1 MLDAISLSAA
11 TALAKI
17 VLDKFFEGAGQ
28 KLEANATQLGG
39 TAVEKAQAKIM
50 ELGRLIWQRCFKGK
64 QGVDERLKAAAE
76 GSEPDI
82 KVLQAY
88 VDKELEAGGEF
99 AEQVQQLANELHQ
112 VVFEMKDVNAKNMQ
126 QNFDRQNTQV
136 NAPNTN
142 VYNVGDSS
150 TVYFGTPPASQG

>member
-28 KLEANATQLGG
+28 KLEENATQLGG
-39 TAVEKAQAKIM
+39 TSVEKAQAKIM
-50 ELGRLIWQRCFKGK
+50 ALGTLIWRRCFKGK

-82 KVLQAY
+82 EVLQAY
-88 VDKELEAGGEF
+88 LDKELDAGGEF
-99 AEQVQQLANELHQ
+99 AERVQQLAGEIHD
-112 VVFEMKDVNAKNMQ
+112 VVFEMKDMNAENVQ
-126 QNFDRQNTQV
+126 QNFGGQNQQIN
-136 NAPNTN
+136 NAQAPLIQAEN
-142 VYNVGDSS
+142 S
-150 TVYFGTPPASQG
+150 TITINNNYG